1 MRIGEKQRLRVV
13 RKTDFGIYL
22 AAREGDR
29 DMVLLPAKEVPQGT
43 SPGDEMEV
51 FVYRDSK
58 DRPIATTRTPRI
70 LLGQAGVLRL
80 RRWVGSGLSWTGD
93 SKRICFFHI
102 KR

>member
-70 LLGQAGVLRL
+70 LLGQAGVLTVKEGGPDRGFPGL
-80 RRWVGSGLSWTGD
+80 GARKGSVS
-93 SKRICFFHI
+93 SI
-102 KR
+102 